1 MVDLNR
7 ILIEKSGIPD
17 LGPGILILVDLNR
30 TSSWQITNQVLDLEI
45 RYQVLDLLGLL
56 LGHQISSVRS
66 YRDQDI
72 KLKAAR
78 GSWEALG
85 GPFRGLLGAFG
96 SSRGTLVG
104 ALGGLLGSSWVRGA
118 RISFF

>member
-7 ILIEKSGIPD
+7 ILIEKSRIPD

-56 LGHQISSVRS
+56 LGHQISNVRS
-66 YRDQDI
+66 YRDQDF

-85 GPFRGLLGAFG
+85 GPFRKLLGAFG
-96 SSRGTLVG
+96 GSRGTLVG
-104 ALGGLLGSSWVRGA
+104 ALGGLLGSRYQAQSC
-118 RISFF
+118 

>member
-1 MVDLNR
+1 M
-7 ILIEKSGIPD
+7 
-17 LGPGILILVDLNR
+17 
-30 TSSWQITNQVLDLEI
+30 LDLEI

-96 SSRGTLVG
+96 GSRGTLVG
-104 ALGGLLGSSWVRGA
+104 ALGGSWRGFLGALGLRGA
-118 RISFF
+118 RVDFFDFLSFFSLKIPIFHSEKKKASETAAE

>member
-1 MVDLNR
+1 M
-7 ILIEKSGIPD
+7 
-17 LGPGILILVDLNR
+17 
-30 TSSWQITNQVLDLEI
+30 
-45 RYQVLDLLGLL
+45 LDLLGLL

-66 YRDQDI
+66 YRDQDF

-85 GPFRGLLGAFG
+85 GPFRKLLGAFG
-96 SSRGTLVG
+96 GSRGTLVG

-118 RISFF
+118 RINFLLIFGQSFHRILINLW

>member
-7 ILIEKSGIPD
+7 ILLEKSGIPD
-17 LGPGILILVDLNR
+17 LGPGISIFVDLNR
-30 TSSWQITNQVLDLEI
+30 TSSWEITNQVLDLEI

-85 GPFRGLLGAFG
+85 GPFKGLLGSFG
-96 SSRGTLVG
+96 GSRGTLVG
-104 ALGGLLGSSWVRGA
+104 ALGGLLGSRSQA
-118 RISFF
+118 QSC